1 MAKPSSSAY
10 LALALLYFFSSSLSF
25 SIDSW
30 NADIPVGNLLGVT
43 GTSGLK
49 LKFRVPKFKRG
60 GSSSDASKSTILS
73 RDTRM
78 NMDLL
83 HWDPGYCKVI
93 IKQFTDT
100 TLGSTDYYL
109 DVALWYDL
117 DTLVKPPPFLLFLLS
132 LAHSSTALTHS
143 LTRAAIPNQT
153 DTRDRREDPRPLR
166 RTPRHIIQ
174 VDARYADQNRPLRC
188 VTAAVQDDVNNG
200 WKQIEKDS
208 DDGKYDD
215 DSSAWWIEEGADRRD
230 ISCVFDCKE
239 DRTLFGDGY

>member
-1 MAKPSSSAY
+1 
-10 LALALLYFFSSSLSF
+10 
-25 SIDSW
+25 
-30 NADIPVGNLLGVT
+30 
-43 GTSGLK
+43 
-49 LKFRVPKFKRG
+49 
-60 GSSSDASKSTILS
+60 
-73 RDTRM
+73 M

-166 RTPRHIIQ
+166 RTPHHIIQ

-188 VTAAVQDDVNNG
+188 VTAAVQVRG
-200 WKQIEKDS
+200 QELEQLQSALLGREK
-208 DDGKYDD
+208 GRCEQRME
-215 DSSAWWIEEGADRRD
+215 ANREGQRRRQ
-230 ISCVFDCKE
+230 V
-239 DRTLFGDGY
+239 RR